1 MAHNGAG
8 RSVLTR
14 TIVPDALEHV
24 ENALGGK
31 SVWLVESTSDGV
43 CFNLVIGQV
52 KAQRVEHIKVLRIRF
67 TKQGRYAFH
76 RVEIGER
83 QVERTVSIKAV

>member
-1 MAHNGAG
+1 MTA
-8 RSVLTR
+8 S
-14 TIVPDALEHV
+14 DHV
-24 ENALGGK
+24 ENILGGK
-31 SVWLVESTSDGV
+31 SVRFIEAPLDGV
-43 CFNLVIGQV
+43 SFNLVIGQV